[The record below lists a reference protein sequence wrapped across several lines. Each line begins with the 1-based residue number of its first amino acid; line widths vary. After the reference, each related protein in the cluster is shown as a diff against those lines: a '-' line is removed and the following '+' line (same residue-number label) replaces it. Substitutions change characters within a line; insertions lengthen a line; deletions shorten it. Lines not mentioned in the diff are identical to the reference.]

1 MSGIVAIVG
10 RPNVGKSTLFNRI
23 VEERK
28 AIVDDES
35 GVTRDR
41 HYGIA
46 EWTGVKF
53 AIVDTGGYV
62 PDSEDTFERAIR
74 EQVHIAMEEADVLVF
89 ICDID
94 LGVMP
99 LDREVAEI
107 LRRSRKPVI
116 LVANKAD
123 NFSDNTNSF
132 EFYELNLGDP
142 YPISAANGAGTGE
155 LLDAIVA
162 ALPDKPEPENLP
174 LPKFAVVGRP
184 NVGKSSFVNALLG
197 RDNNIVTPIAGTT
210 RDSILTRFTS
220 FNLDCFLVDTAG
232 LRKRARVKENI
243 EFYSVLRT
251 LRAIEECDVAIL
263 MLDATQTIDAQDLA
277 VLHLIEK
284 HKKGV
289 VIVVNKWDL
298 VEDKQTNSA
307 VEFEKQILSRIAPF
321 VYVPIIFTSCET
333 KQRVLK
339 AMETAVQVYE
349 ERKKT
354 IPTHMLNEYM
364 LADIAAYHPPA
375 IRSKIIRIKYVTQVP
390 ASNPTFLFFTSHPKL
405 IQESYKRYLENKLRE
420 HFGFKGVPVNL
431 FFRDKN

>member
-1 MSGIVAIVG
+1 
-10 RPNVGKSTLFNRI
+10 
-23 VEERK
+23 
-28 AIVDDES
+28 
-35 GVTRDR
+35 
-41 HYGIA
+41 
-46 EWTGVKF
+46 
-53 AIVDTGGYV
+53 
-62 PDSEDTFERAIR
+62 
-74 EQVHIAMEEADVLVF
+74 MEEADVLVF

-107 LRRSRKPVI
+107 LRRSKKPVI

-123 NFSDNTNSF
+123 NFSDNNNSF

-142 YPISAANGAGTGE
+142 HPISAANGAGTGE
-155 LLDAIVA
+155 LMDAIVA
-162 ALPDKPEPENLP
+162 ALPDKPEPENLD
-174 LPKFAVVGRP
+174 LPRFAVVGRP

-210 RDSILTRFTS
+210 RDSILTRFSS

-307 VEFEKQILSRIAPF
+307 VEFERAIMERIKPF
-321 VYVPIIFTSCET
+321 IYVPVVFTSAET

-339 AMETAVQVYE
+339 AMESAVQVYQ
-349 ERKKT
+349 ERKKM

-364 LADIAAYHPPA
+364 LADIAAYSPPA

-390 ASNPTFLFFTSHPKL
+390 SSNPTFLFFTSHPKL